1 LLDKARDSLASAP
14 TIRRVDTVEQSAAV
28 LVDGRRIEQ
37 APTTNVMTIE
47 IDRVNHLARR
57 TAAIQGNPVVMLKQ
71 EEKVAM
77 KIGAGSWELPTGPY
91 ERMAEDMGN
100 LFVCEVET
108 PESGKNAPTWK
119 VTGTELIDG
128 HEAFVVETEGNT
140 AVPVA
145 QERMAKGIAKVFSGN
160 PAERPTVS
168 VLEYSSKHWIDKAD
182 YRHVQAIQIS
192 KLQLKIALPGGKEQ
206 LIEQS
211 SKATSRY
218 SFEKATIEIPEEAQK
233 VLSPGNRVP

>member
-1 LLDKARDSLASAP
+1 
-14 TIRRVDTVEQSAAV
+14 
-28 LVDGRRIEQ
+28 
-37 APTTNVMTIE
+37 
-47 IDRVNHLARR
+47 
-57 TAAIQGNPVVMLKQ
+57 
-71 EEKVAM
+71 
-77 KIGAGSWELPTGPY
+77 
-91 ERMAEDMGN
+91 MAEDMGN

>member
-1 LLDKARDSLASAP
+1 
-14 TIRRVDTVEQSAAV
+14 
-28 LVDGRRIEQ
+28 
-37 APTTNVMTIE
+37 
-47 IDRVNHLARR
+47 
-57 TAAIQGNPVVMLKQ
+57 
-71 EEKVAM
+71 M
-77 KIGAGSWELPTGPY
+77 KIGAGSWELPTGAY
-91 ERMAEDMGN
+91 EKMAEDMGN

-108 PESGKNAPTWK
+108 PESGRNAPAWK
-119 VTGTELIDG
+119 VTGTELIG
-128 HEAFVVETEGNT
+128 GQEAFVVETEGNT
-140 AVPVA
+140 AVPIA
-145 QERMAKGIAKVFSGN
+145 QERMSKGIAKASSGN
-160 PAERPTVS
+160 PAGQPTVS

-218 SFEKATIEIPEEAQK
+218 SFEKVTIEIPEEAQK